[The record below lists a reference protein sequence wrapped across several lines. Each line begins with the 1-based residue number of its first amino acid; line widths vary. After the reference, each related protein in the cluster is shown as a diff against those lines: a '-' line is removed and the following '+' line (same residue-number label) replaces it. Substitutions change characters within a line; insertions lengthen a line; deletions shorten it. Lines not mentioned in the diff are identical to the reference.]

1 MQNSHDGHQKSCRY
15 AKGNSGMHST
25 LDIGNIFRPEI
36 LGNNHTGSRGDAA
49 QESNQLKNKAARR
62 ADSCQGA
69 AAQEISYNQGIDC
82 IVELLKQIAQ

>member
-1 MQNSHDGHQKSCRY
+1 
-15 AKGNSGMHST
+15 MHST
-25 LDIGNIFRPEI
+25 LDVGDIFRPEI

-49 QESNQLKNKAARR
+49 QESNQHKNKAARR
-62 ADSCQGA
+62 ADSRQSA